1 MKKLFAIITLLVAL
15 LVTVQ
20 SCDSR
25 EGFVISCEIEGL
37 DMRGLE
43 MVYMTRGG
51 VSRQTFHPVDGKVNL
66 TGASA
71 QPTLVEVFSLDGEL
85 LFSCV
90 AEDGDRMKLKM
101 TLGDPAT
108 LVITGQNASRDYAA
122 FVAGHDSLLR
132 HGSDEEVNALIAD
145 AVRSNPSS
153 MASTLLMV
161 TRFRTAGHELLADSL
176 LGEITYEAR
185 PALLSGS
192 YASAVGEQVA
202 TSTRGEIRSFTLRNG
217 VDTIVRYIPSQNSYA
232 LMVFTDGVKPDS
244 IRRRLRTLRS
254 DFPRR
259 PLQLI
264 EVSLTGDS
272 TRWRSQVEGDS
283 STWLQGWVP
292 GGVSA
297 QALRRIA
304 VPRTPYYIVADSTGA
319 QHYRGTSLYSADT
332 MLRSRLH
339 MWLHADTTAAD
350 TVTTGK

>member
-1 MKKLFAIITLLVAL
+1 MKKLFAIFTFLLPLLVS
-15 LVTVQ
+15 VQ

-43 MVYMTRGG
+43 MVYMTRAGI
-51 VSRQTFHPVDGKVNL
+51 SHQSFHPVDGKVNL
-66 TGASA
+66 TGESA
-71 QPTLVEVFSLDGEL
+71 QPTLVEVFTLDGEP
-85 LFSCV
+85 LFDCV
-90 AEDGDRMKLKM
+90 AADGDRMKLKM
-101 TLGDPAT
+101 TLGDPTT
-108 LVITGQNASRDYAA
+108 LAITGQNASRDYAA
-122 FVAGHDSLLR
+122 FVAEHDSLLR
-132 HGSDEEVNALIAD
+132 HGSDEEVNTLIATT
-145 AVRSNPSS
+145 VRSNPSS

-176 LGEITYEAR
+176 LGEIAYEAR
-185 PALLSGS
+185 PTLLAGS

-202 TSTRGEIRSFTLRNG
+202 TSARGELRSFTLHNG
-217 VDTIVRYIPSQNSYA
+217 VDTIVRYVPSQNSYV

-244 IRRRLRTLRS
+244 VRRRLRTLRS

-264 EVSLTGDS
+264 EVSLAGDS

-283 STWLQGWVP
+283 STWLQGWAP

-297 QALRRIA
+297 QAIRRIA

-319 QHYRGTSLYSADT
+319 QQYRGTSLYTADT
-332 MLRSRLH
+332 LLRSRLH
-339 MWLHADTTAAD
+339 KWLPADTT
-350 TVTTGK
+350 VTE